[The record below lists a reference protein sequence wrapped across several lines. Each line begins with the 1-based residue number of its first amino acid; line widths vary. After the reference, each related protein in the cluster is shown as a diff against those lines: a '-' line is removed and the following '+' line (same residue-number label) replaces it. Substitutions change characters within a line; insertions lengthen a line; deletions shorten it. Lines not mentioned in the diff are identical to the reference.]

1 MPTPR
6 GLRCA
11 WGWAVAIATGQD
23 PALGRSVEAVR
34 RLFAAAACSVALV
47 DEEGETLRFVASD
60 GAGAEAIVGVTI
72 PVSRGIAGWAA
83 MSGQPI
89 SVRDVQTDARFARD
103 VAESTNYV
111 PSSILAAPM
120 MTTEGE
126 VMGVTSVLDP
136 SVEEA
141 SDWTLQVLGTLASQ
155 MAMLLAGGHGPS
167 TPSPTEALGRD
178 VLRVVEAWQSGQP
191 GHAGP
196 SGTRAPGAR

>member
-1 MPTPR
+1 VPTPR

-47 DEEGETLRFVASD
+47 DDDGETLRFVASD
-60 GAGAEAIVGVTI
+60 GAGADAIVGVTI

>member
-1 MPTPR
+1 VVP
-6 GLRCA
+6 
-11 WGWAVAIATGQD
+11 VVIATGQD

-47 DEEGETLRFVASD
+47 DEDGETLEFVASD
-60 GAGAEAIVGVTI
+60 GAGAEAIVGVSI

-89 SVRDVQTDARFARD
+89 AVRDVQTDARFARD

-111 PSSILAAPM
+111 PASILAAPM
-120 MTTEGE
+120 MTADGE

-155 MAMLLAGGHGPS
+155 IAMLLAGGHGPS
-167 TPSPTEALGRD
+167 ASSGPSPTEALGRD
-178 VLRVVEAWQSGQP
+178 VIRVVEAWQAGQP

-196 SGTRAPGAR
+196 SGTRAPGVR

>member
-1 MPTPR
+1 M
-6 GLRCA
+6 
-11 WGWAVAIATGQD
+11 VIATGQD

-47 DEEGETLRFVASD
+47 DEEGETVRFVASD

-111 PSSILAAPM
+111 PSSILASPM

-155 MAMLLAGGHGPS
+155 IAMLLAGGHGPS

>member
-155 MAMLLAGGHGPS
+155 IAMLLAGGHGPS

>member
-1 MPTPR
+1 M
-6 GLRCA
+6 
-11 WGWAVAIATGQD
+11 IATGQD

-47 DEEGETLRFVASD
+47 DDDGETLRFVASD

-89 SVRDVQTDARFARD
+89 AVRDVQTDARFARD

-120 MTTEGE
+120 MTAEGE

-136 SVEEA
+136 AVEET
-141 SDWTLQVLGTLASQ
+141 SDWTLQVLGTLASH
-155 MAMLLAGGHGPS
+155 MAMLIAGGPA
-167 TPSPTEALGRD
+167 TPTASPMDALGRD
-178 VLRVVEAWQSGQP
+178 VLRLVETWQ
-191 GHAGP
+191 
-196 SGTRAPGAR
+196 SGTRAPGSR

>member
-1 MPTPR
+1 VPTPR

-89 SVRDVQTDARFARD
+89 SVRAVQTDARFARD

>member
-1 MPTPR
+1 MATAPPVPP
-6 GLRCA
+6 GLQA
-11 WGWAVAIATGQD
+11 SASLIDDLQA
-23 PALGRSVEAVR
+23 AVR
-34 RLFAAAACSVALV
+34 ATRRFFAAAACSCALV
-47 DEEGETLRFVASD
+47 TDAGDALVFVAAD
-60 GAGAEAIVGVTI
+60 GEGAAAIVGVSI
-72 PVSRGIAGWAA
+72 PVSKGVAGWAA
-83 MSGQPI
+83 MTGQPI
-89 SVRDVQTDARFARD
+89 AVRDVQTDARFARD

-120 MTTEGE
+120 MTAEGE

-155 MAMLLAGGHGPS
+155 LALLLAGGHGPS

-178 VLRVVEAWQSGQP
+178 VLRVVDAWQAGQP
-191 GHAGP
+191 GHVGP

>member
-1 MPTPR
+1 M
-6 GLRCA
+6 
-11 WGWAVAIATGQD
+11 VIATGQD

-60 GAGAEAIVGVTI
+60 GAGADAIVGVTI

-111 PSSILAAPM
+111 PSSLLAAPM

-155 MAMLLAGGHGPS
+155 MALLLAGGPGRS
-167 TPSPTEALGRD
+167 TPSPTDDLGRD
-178 VLRVVEAWQSGQP
+178 VLRVVEAWQAGQP

-196 SGTRAPGAR
+196 SGTRAPEAR

>member
-23 PALGRSVEAVR
+23 PALSRSVEAVR